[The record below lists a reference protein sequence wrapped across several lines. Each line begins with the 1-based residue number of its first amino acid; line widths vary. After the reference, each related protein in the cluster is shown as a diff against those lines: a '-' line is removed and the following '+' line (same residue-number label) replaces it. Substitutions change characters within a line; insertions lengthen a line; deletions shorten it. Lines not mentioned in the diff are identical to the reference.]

1 MNIKKLT
8 VISFSLLAF
17 TTGCTVI
24 PGSGLPTRNK
34 TVVYHENDSADSAS
48 NSLDERVAIHPIT
61 LNLVESM
68 RLPKRFA
75 QSNPALN
82 AQKAGHRYQVGSGDV
97 LNIAVWS
104 HTDLATPSPTSSINP
119 QSRQV
124 SNGVWV
130 DEAGYIFYPLAGK
143 IYVRGKTLPEVQSLL
158 SGRLKRYLKNPQ
170 ISVNVTEFRS
180 QRVTVS
186 GAVTQAGQLPITNVP
201 ITLLDAIDLAGGVAE
216 NADTRNIKW
225 THNGVDST
233 ISLQDILQYGDL
245 SQNHLLSNG
254 DIIYVPSSANSQV
267 YVMGEVGRQATLPM
281 GNHGLTLTRAL
292 GNASGM
298 TQALADASGVFVI
311 RNMPAD
317 REKPIHIYQLNLKDA
332 SAYALGNQFQLQAE
346 DVVYVTAAPV
356 TRWNR
361 VVSQLTNS
369 ISNVNSLDN
378 TFN

>member
-1 MNIKKLT
+1 MNIKQLT
-8 VISFSLLAF
+8 VIGFSLLAF

-24 PGSGLPTRNK
+24 PGSGLPTKNK
-34 TVVYHENDSADSAS
+34 TIVYNENDTADNAG
-48 NSLDERVAIHPIT
+48 LDSRVAVYPIT
-61 LNLVESM
+61 INLVDSM

-75 QSNPALN
+75 QTNAALN
-82 AQKAGHRYQVGSGDV
+82 AQKSGHLYRVGRGDV
-97 LNIAVWS
+97 LNITVWS
-104 HTDLATPSPTSSINP
+104 HPDLGVPAPTSSINP

-130 DEAGYIFYPLAGK
+130 DEAGYIFYPLAGR
-143 IYVRGKTLPEVQSLL
+143 IQVQGKTLNEVQNLL
-158 SGRLKRYLKNPQ
+158 AGRLKRYLKNPQ

-186 GAVTQAGQLPITNVP
+186 GAVTQSGQLPITNVP

-254 DIIYVPSSANSQV
+254 DIVYVPTNENSKV
-267 YVMGEVGRQATLPM
+267 YIMGEVGRQASLRM
-281 GNHGLTLTRAL
+281 GNHGLSLTQAL
-292 GNASGM
+292 GDAGGM
-298 TQALADASGVFVI
+298 AQALADAKGVFVI
-311 RNMPAD
+311 RNVPAD
-317 REKPIHIYQLNLKDA
+317 QEKPIHIYQLNLKDA
-332 SAYALGNQFQLQAE
+332 TAYALGNQFQLQAE

-361 VVSQLTNS
+361 VVSQLLNS
-369 ISNVNSLDN
+369 ITGVNSIN
-378 TFN
+378 STFD

>member
-1 MNIKKLT
+1 MKTLT

-17 TTGCTVI
+17 TAGCTVI
-24 PGSGLPTRNK
+24 PGSGLPTKNK
-34 TVVYHENDSADSAS
+34 TIVYNENDTAD
-48 NSLDERVAIHPIT
+48 NIGLDNRVAIYPIT

-68 RLPKRFA
+68 RLPKRLA

-82 AQKAGHRYQVGSGDV
+82 AQKAGHRYRVGGGDV
-97 LNIAVWS
+97 LNVQVWS
-104 HTDLATPSPTSSINP
+104 HKDLDTPAPTSSINP

-143 IYVRGKTLPEVQSLL
+143 IHVSGKTLSEVQNLL
-158 SGRLKRYLKNPQ
+158 TGRLQRYLKNPQ

-201 ITLLDAIDLAGGVAE
+201 ITLLDAIDLAGGTAE

-254 DIIYVPSSANSQV
+254 DIVYVPTTENSQV

-281 GNHGLTLTRAL
+281 GSQGLTLTRAL

-298 TQALADASGVFVI
+298 TQALADANGVFVI

-332 SAYALGNQFQLQAE
+332 SAYALGNQFRLEAE

-369 ISNVNSLDN
+369 ISNINSLDN
-378 TFN
+378 TFQ

>member
-34 TVVYHENDSADSAS
+34 TVVYHENDSTDSAA

-104 HTDLATPSPTSSINP
+104 HTDLATPAPTSSINP

>member
-34 TVVYHENDSADSAS
+34 TVVYHENDSTDSAA

>member
-34 TVVYHENDSADSAS
+34 TVVYHENDSADSV
-48 NSLDERVAIHPIT
+48 NTDLDDRIAIYPIT
-61 LNLVESM
+61 PNLVESM

-82 AQKAGHRYQVGSGDV
+82 AQKSSHRYRIGSGDV
-97 LNIAVWS
+97 LNIMVWS
-104 HTDLATPSPTSSINP
+104 HTDLATPVPTSSINP

-124 SNGVWV
+124 SSGVWV

-143 IYVRGKTLPEVQSLL
+143 IHVSGKTLPEVQNLL
-158 SGRLKRYLKNPQ
+158 TSRLKRYLKNPQ

-186 GAVTQAGQLPITNVP
+186 GTVTQAGQLPITNVP
-201 ITLLDAIDLAGGVAE
+201 ITLLDAIDLAGGVAG

-254 DIIYVPSSANSQV
+254 DIVYVPTTENSQV
-267 YVMGEVGRQATLPM
+267 YVMGEVGRQTTLSM
-281 GNHGLTLTRAL
+281 GTQGLTLTRAL
-292 GNASGM
+292 GNAAGM
-298 TQALADASGVFVI
+298 TQALADANGVFVI
-311 RNMPAD
+311 RNAPAD

-332 SAYALGNQFQLQAE
+332 SAYALGNQFPLQAE

-378 TFN
+378 TFQ